1 MKITDRIKGVFE
13 VFFGSF
19 FLSPIFLGIR
29 LPVPVIF
36 KNSILIPNFIFIS
49 FNYFLVGEERGK
61 R

>member
-1 MKITDRIKGVFE
+1 
-13 VFFGSF
+13 
-19 FLSPIFLGIR
+19 LSPIFLGIR